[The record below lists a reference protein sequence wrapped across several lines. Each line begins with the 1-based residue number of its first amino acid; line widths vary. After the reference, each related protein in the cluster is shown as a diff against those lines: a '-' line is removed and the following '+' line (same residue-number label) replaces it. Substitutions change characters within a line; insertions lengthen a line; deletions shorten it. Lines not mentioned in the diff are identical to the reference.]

1 MSFWIL
7 QVLNGVSYGSLLFL
21 LAAGLSLIFGL
32 MRIINLAHGSFFML
46 GAYIGLA
53 VIEASGSF
61 YLGLIVGVTS
71 VALIGAAIQ
80 RLLLR
85 RYQHNELAQVLLT
98 FGLLLIISNLTL
110 WIWGGLP
117 RSLPKPDTLIGSV
130 SFGTITFPIYRL
142 FIIGIGAL
150 AAIVLWLFID
160 HTRLGSMVRAG
171 VDDAEMAKGMG
182 INMPGVFTG
191 VFMLGSGMAALG
203 GILAGPI
210 VGVHTGLDFEVLL
223 LAFVVVVI
231 GGLGSI
237 RGAFVG
243 AMLVGLLDSFGKAL
257 IPEFALFTVFV
268 PMALILAIRPTG
280 LFGRG

>member
-7 QVLNGVSYGSLLFL
+7 QVLNGVSYGFLLFL

-32 MRIINLAHGSFFML
+32 MRIVNLAHGSFFML

-53 VIEASGSF
+53 AIEASGSF
-61 YLGLIVGVTS
+61 VLGLVAGVAS
-71 VALIGAAIQ
+71 VALIGAAVQ

-85 RYQHNELAQVLLT
+85 RFQHNDLAQVLLT
-98 FGLLLIISNLTL
+98 FGLLLIISNLSL

-117 RSLPKPDTLIGSV
+117 RSLPKPDLLVGSV
-130 SFGTITFPIYRL
+130 SFAAITFPIYRL
-142 FIIGIGAL
+142 FIIAVGAL
-150 AAIVLWLFID
+150 GAIVLWLFID

-171 VDDAEMAKGMG
+171 VDDAEMAQGMG

-191 VFMLGSGMAALG
+191 IFLLGSGMAALG

-210 VGVHTGLDFEVLL
+210 VGVYPGLDFEVLL

-237 RGAFVG
+237 RGAFIG

-257 IPEFALFTVFV
+257 IPELALFTVFV